1 MSPNQ
6 EKLEV
11 TKETQEKRQPSQVH
25 GDVGSTLCRS
35 SRCSLRVQEMYL
47 FGFTMALKIF
57 SLTKGL
63 PTASTN
69 TENMATQ
76 RSDRPQTQKKKKRP
90 AWDLQTHW
98 LSRYWHTGGRRNVLP
113 ALKSTRALAS
123 NLYVPQPLVH
133 ADKGGSWRTST
144 APVKGDQEMQ
154 VSSQGLLR
162 QLLRIHK

>member
-35 SRCSLRVQEMYL
+35 SRCSLRVQETYL
-47 FGFTMALKIF
+47 FGFTAALKIF

-76 RSDRPQTQKKKKRP
+76 RSDRPQTQKKKKRS
-90 AWDLQTHW
+90 AWDLQTHR

-113 ALKSTRALAS
+113 ALKSTRVWPATFMFL
-123 NLYVPQPLVH
+123 NL
-133 ADKGGSWRTST
+133 WST
-144 APVKGDQEMQ
+144 LTREAPGE
-154 VSSQGLLR
+154 LLR
-162 QLLRIHK
+162 PLWKVTKKCKCPLRGSLDNF